1 MEQACGGQPSS
12 GPAPPRPLGSCAPGC
27 ARRARREVPR
37 QRSAAASTAATVRAA
52 VAQVSRHRPARAL
65 RSSPRV
71 PAVPCRLPGGT
82 ELSRRGL
89 LYLTASSRL
98 RASALGALGPSRC
111 APGECGVGN
120 TVPYAPIPGGLSS
133 ADPTTDDLS
142 FAVATRHVLGGA
154 GPVVGRAG
162 VQEGRGHW
170 AVSRPVSTGVAAE
183 GLLHFVGCSDAGPVL
198 WILWVF
204 CADSLPHCPLFL
216 RNCCFSG

>member
-12 GPAPPRPLGSCAPGC
+12 SPAPPRPLGSCAPGC

-37 QRSAAASTAATVRAA
+37 QRSAAASAAATVRAV

-71 PAVPCRLPGGT
+71 AAVPCRLPGGA
-82 ELSRRGL
+82 ELSRRGPS
-89 LYLTASSRL
+89 SSRPPPASEPRPL
-98 RASALGALGPSRC
+98 GHWGPATVPRASAGLGTPS
-111 APGECGVGN
+111 PI
-120 TVPYAPIPGGLSS
+120 APIPGGLSS

-142 FAVATRHVLGGA
+142 FAVATRLVLGGA

-170 AVSRPVSTGVAAE
+170 AVSRPVSTVSQQKACFTSSVAQTL
-183 GLLHFVGCSDAGPVL
+183 GLSFGFCGCFVQILCPTVL
-198 WILWVF
+198 Y
-204 CADSLPHCPLFL
+204 S
-216 RNCCFSG
+216 